1 MKAATKRPASSY
13 VHREEPALVVNE
25 NGMTA
30 YLIEAKT
37 YEAMQKRLRL
47 LEGLA
52 RGEKAIAEGKVL
64 SHSRAKKRMARW
76 LK

>member
-13 VHREEPALVVNE
+13 ISREEPTLVVNE
-25 NGMTA
+25 NGTTA

-37 YEAMQKRLRL
+37 YEDMQKRLRL
-47 LEGLA
+47 LESLA
-52 RGEKAIAEGKVL
+52 RGEKAIVEGKVL

>member
-1 MKAATKRPASSY
+1 MKLGAKSKSAAYTQSKS
-13 VHREEPALVVNE
+13 PALMVQE
-25 NGMTA
+25 NGVAA
-30 YLIEAKT
+30 YVVEAKT
-37 YEAMQKRLRL
+37 YEAMQKRLIL

-52 RGEKAIAEGKVL
+52 RGEKAIAEGRVL

>member
-13 VHREEPALVVNE
+13 VSREEPTLLVNE
-25 NGMTA
+25 NGTTA

-52 RGEKAIAEGKVL
+52 RGEKAIAQGKVL